1 MKYLKYR
8 ILQPRTEGPNKTLK
22 HFLFGLVWLGVMSCC
37 IVLQAYEI
45 IHEFHAPFPIQT
57 KYGPCRLLIFLS
69 ADTSAFHTLVGY
81 VMGNNCLE
89 DHEKDIFTIF
99 SVCFFSIFKNLLN
112 ILFLT
117 EDSQC
122 TLYLCWDLKLNKK
135 FYRK

>member
-1 MKYLKYR
+1 MCIKFPVYVLSFVLNVPLWNILNTGYCSLGLKAQ
-8 ILQPRTEGPNKTLK
+8 IKLFK

-89 DHEKDIFTIF
+89 DHKKDTFTIF
-99 SVCFFSIFKNLLN
+99 SVCLFFLSSRI
-112 ILFLT
+112 
-117 EDSQC
+117 
-122 TLYLCWDLKLNKK
+122 CWT
-135 FYRK
+135 FYF